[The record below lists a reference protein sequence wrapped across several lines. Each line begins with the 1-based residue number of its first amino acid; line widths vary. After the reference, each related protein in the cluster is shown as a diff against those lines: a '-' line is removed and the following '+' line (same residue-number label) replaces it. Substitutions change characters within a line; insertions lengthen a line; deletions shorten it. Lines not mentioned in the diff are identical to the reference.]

1 MRVKRGTKR
10 TKRRKKILKQA
21 KGFYGG
27 KSRNFRVAKEAVER
41 SMQFAYRD
49 RRNRKRDFRRLW
61 IVRINA
67 GARQNGL
74 SYNRFMHGLALTG
87 CELNRKMLADL
98 AVRDPEGFAEL
109 AKVVREALGEPAP
122 PPAAEPRDAVAAEE
136 PAEAEAAA
144 EPEAE
149 ASEDEPADEVAE
161 AVEQPEA
168 EAEATAEPE
177 AEASAQPEIA
187 EEPAEAEAD
196 EKTAGE

>member
-74 SYNRFMHGLALTG
+74 SYNRFMHGLQKAG

-98 AVRDPEGFAEL
+98 AARDPEGFAEL
-109 AKVVREALGEPAP
+109 AKVAQAALEPAKAKTAAKP
-122 PPAAEPRDAVAAEE
+122 AKAKAKAKTAAEPAVE
-136 PAEAEAAA
+136 PTEAEAGA
-144 EPEAE
+144 ETAE
-149 ASEDEPADEVAE
+149 A
-161 AVEQPEA
+161 
-168 EAEATAEPE
+168 
-177 AEASAQPEIA
+177 
-187 EEPAEAEAD
+187 
-196 EKTAGE
+196 